1 MSEDQNIFDED
12 KAVAFI
18 RKMLPKEVSEKYDD
32 DEILNVIDMI
42 WDYYDRSGFL
52 SLDASDDDD
61 EEIDVAKLV
70 DYVRKQL
77 RKDKEALMDPA
88 DVDLV
93 VKAELEY
100 EESLDDFI

>member
-18 RKMLPKEVSEKYDD
+18 RKMLPKEVSGKYDD